1 MKYFTHRLYFPAFL
15 AALALVS
22 TFVKANPSDA
32 PLDTS
37 KVIAAEKFA
46 YGMYAIKESMKIR
59 LAFENSAGSK
69 VTVRITDAQGNV
81 LHREELRNMTKM
93 KRNYDLS
100 SFGKGV
106 YTVDITAG
114 EFRTSNKVAVGGAQ
128 LTKAAFAAYISSE
141 VKDGFVKV
149 AFANAEEPVYIKIA
163 DRNGAVL
170 YSEVSEGNQNYARRF
185 KVSALQKG
193 EYVLS
198 ISHGDKTLSQFYGIQ

>member
-69 VTVRITDAQGNV
+69 VTVRA
-81 LHREELRNMTKM
+81 LRM
-93 KRNYDLS
+93 R
-100 SFGKGV
+100 
-106 YTVDITAG
+106 
-114 EFRTSNKVAVGGAQ
+114 
-128 LTKAAFAAYISSE
+128 KATCS
-141 VKDGFVKV
+141 
-149 AFANAEEPVYIKIA
+149 IA
-163 DRNGAVL
+163 KNCA
-170 YSEVSEGNQNYARRF
+170 
-185 KVSALQKG
+185 
-193 EYVLS
+193 
-198 ISHGDKTLSQFYGIQ
+198 I